1 MRTILFR
8 AKSLSDNQWIIG
20 TYFKND
26 KSHFIV
32 DENTF
37 IAVYI
42 NPETLSEYT
51 GLVDKHGIYIY
62 ENHVLETLLPDPVEL
77 DGFCHVRNVVAFK
90 NGSFGI
96 IGDVTGKFKSFTSMG
111 YKGVFNDGE
120 VIGDILSN
128 PNLIEGQSNGK

>member
-1 MRTILFR
+1 VRTILFR
-8 AKSLSDNQWIIG
+8 AKSVFDNQWITG
-20 TYFKND
+20 TYFKKD

-37 IAVYI
+37 IAAYI
-42 NPETLSEYT
+42 NPETLSGYT
-51 GLVDKHGIYIY
+51 GLVDKYGIRIY

-77 DGFCHVRNVVAFK
+77 DGFCHVRNVVAFR

-96 IGDVTGKFKSFTSMG
+96 ILDVTGKFKSFTSMG

-128 PNLIEGQSNGK
+128 PNLIEGQTNGK